1 MTGRLYGFCAGI
13 LRRIPAQK
21 TVFSA
26 QESFAGV
33 LQISEGKLN
42 GSKFTDFQSDFT
54 QTLLRIDRLHVLT
67 TISVKS

>member
-13 LRRIPAQK
+13 LRRISAQK

-33 LQISEGKLN
+33 LQISEGELN
-42 GSKFTDFQSDFT
+42 GSNSPISNLISLRPFSESIDYTFLQLFQ
-54 QTLLRIDRLHVLT
+54 
-67 TISVKS
+67 